1 MILLLGHII
10 MKFCYVILR
19 LSPRDCKDC
28 PHVLLVLSRDS
39 LIRWEYCLNRPF
51 DYFVCS
57 RDSLLFSRDS
67 LVYSHDSLVYS
78 HDSLA
83 YSHDSRVRSRNYL
96 LSSLD

>member
-1 MILLLGHII
+1 

-67 LVYSHDSLVYS
+67 VVYS

-83 YSHDSRVRSRNYL
+83 YSHDSRVCSRNYL
-96 LSSLD
+96 VSSLD